1 MLKKNANLQANNALS
16 YMRKTLLCFFF
27 CACAG
32 MIALAQND
40 SVVGV
45 ASFYANSM
53 HGRKTA
59 SGERYDKDG
68 FTCAHLKYKFGTKL
82 KIRHLATGKEV
93 IVKVTDRGPY
103 SKRFTVDLS
112 YAAAK
117 ELGII
122 RAGHAKVA
130 IFPYDE
136 SQEHHK
142 SEAEIP
148 SFLEFRT
155 TTDVLPHY
163 AYKDTMHI
171 EPILL
176 PIHSGKK
183 KH

>member
-1 MLKKNANLQANNALS
+1 
-16 YMRKTLLCFFF
+16 MRKKIFILWMAAFF
-27 CACAG
+27 CTD
-32 MIALAQND
+32 ISSQKD

-45 ASFYANSM
+45 ASYYANSF

-68 FTCAHLKYKFGTKL
+68 YTCAHLKYGFGTKL
-82 KIRHLATGKEV
+82 RIKHLGTGKEV

-117 ELGII
+117 DLGIVK
-122 RAGHAKVA
+122 AGHAKVA

-136 SQEHHK
+136 NMEHQK
-142 SEAEIP
+142 PSAEIP
-148 SFLEFRT
+148 SFLGFRMSNSA
-155 TTDVLPHY
+155 LPHY
-163 AYKDTMHI
+163 AYKDTMRI

-176 PIHSGKK
+176 PITTVAKGRK
-183 KH
+183 